1 MIDRTPRLALGPVP
15 YYWSREDLSTFYA
28 QAADWP
34 VDIIYLGETVCSKRR
49 SLNTNDWLEMAQ
61 TLRAAGK
68 EVVLSTLTL
77 IEAES
82 ELKTLR
88 RLCANGRFM
97 VEANDLGAI
106 RLLMDAGVS
115 FVTGPTFNIYNP
127 QTLGLLA
134 RNGLQRWVL
143 PVELSRDTLADM
155 QAARPDSVET
165 EVLAYGRLPLA
176 LSARCFT
183 ARSRNLPKDDCQYC
197 CMDYPDGRLVAT
209 REDAPFV
216 VFNGIQT
223 LSAATCNLLPHLEE
237 LKNLQVD
244 VLRISPQPR
253 QTERVLE
260 AFAACLE
267 GTGDPATAS
276 GSLTKLAPQ
285 GFADG
290 YWRGVAGMERLH
302 EIFRQSP

>member
-1 MIDRTPRLALGPVP
+1 VA
-15 YYWSREDLSTFYA
+15 YYWSWEDLSDFYA
-28 QAADWP
+28 QAAGWP

-49 SLNTNDWLEMAQ
+49 GFSTDDWLGTAE
-61 TLRAAGK
+61 TLQAAGK

-88 RLCANGRFM
+88 RLCGNGRFT
-97 VEANDLGAI
+97 VEANDLGAV

-115 FVTGPTFNIYNP
+115 FVTGPTLNIYNP
-127 QTLGLLA
+127 RTLGLLA
-134 RNGLQRWVL
+134 KRGLRRWVL

-155 QAARPDSVET
+155 QAARPDGVET

-183 ARSRNLPKDDCQYC
+183 ARSRDLPKDDCRYC
-197 CMDYPDGRLVAT
+197 CLDYPDGRLVTT
-209 REDAPFV
+209 RENAPFV
-216 VFNGIQT
+216 VLNGIQT
-223 LSAATCNLLPHLEE
+223 LSAVTCNLLPHLAE
-237 LKNLQVD
+237 LRRLGVE
-244 VLRISPQPR
+244 VLRVSAQPR
-253 QTERVLE
+253 QTEAVLA

-267 GTGDPATAS
+267 DRADPAKAS
-276 GSLTKLAPQ
+276 GAIAKLAPR

-290 YWRGVAGMERLH
+290 YWRGLAGIEP
-302 EIFRQSP
+302 SPGTRYTR